1 MDSRRY
7 PASFTRRC
15 KLHSQQAINSHKIG
29 LPLLRVSHYISIAPI
44 YICIY
49 ISCIYENSSSSF
61 YWNSLFDYFCC
72 LLSLRR
78 WLKGSNHRRS
88 VQHQIVIKQD
98 CWTRKIVA
106 RLLLPAHRGNNSFHL
121 VVVGFNRA
129 KWLRE
134 KVRRKTEYLFL
145 FSRYL
150 CGILGWR
157 KLSGLETRTLF
168 FFIGWFTAKV
178 GARYFPLVYWQTSCA
193 GREHASL
200 LKRNGLFA
208 LDDAPP
214 SSIKSF
220 RAHLFYRHSGTL
232 EPWAIIQKKN

>member
-168 FFIGWFTAKV
+168 FFHRMVYGESWRSIFSSRLLANKLRRKGTCISTKAKRPV
-178 GARYFPLVYWQTSCA
+178 CFRRRT
-193 GREHASL
+193 
-200 LKRNGLFA
+200 
-208 LDDAPP
+208 
-214 SSIKSF
+214 SIK
-220 RAHLFYRHSGTL
+220 Y
-232 EPWAIIQKKN
+232 

>member
-1 MDSRRY
+1 MDW
-7 PASFTRRC
+7 
-15 KLHSQQAINSHKIG
+15 K
-29 LPLLRVSHYISIAPI
+29 
-44 YICIY
+44 
-49 ISCIYENSSSSF
+49 
-61 YWNSLFDYFCC
+61 
-72 LLSLRR
+72 
-78 WLKGSNHRRS
+78 
-88 VQHQIVIKQD
+88 
-98 CWTRKIVA
+98 
-106 RLLLPAHRGNNSFHL
+106 RGRF
-121 VVVGFNRA
+121 
-129 KWLRE
+129 
-134 KVRRKTEYLFL
+134 
-145 FSRYL
+145 
-150 CGILGWR
+150 
-157 KLSGLETRTLF
+157 F